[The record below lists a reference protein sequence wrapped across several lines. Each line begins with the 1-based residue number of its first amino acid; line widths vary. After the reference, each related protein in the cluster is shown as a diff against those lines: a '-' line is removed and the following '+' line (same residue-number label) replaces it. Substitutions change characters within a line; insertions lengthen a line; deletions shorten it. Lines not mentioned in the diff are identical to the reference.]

1 LSESDPTAR
10 VAETSVA
17 MDLPLRM
24 HPLVYLADGDEVTIG
39 RRDTDSYAIL
49 PEDGAEL
56 VRRLEAGLTPRA
68 AAEWYEREY
77 RETVDIGEMIA
88 GLDELGFVCGA
99 DEEPTAPEGVRW
111 ARFGAALFSTP
122 ALVVGA
128 ALVAWAVVLMAR
140 DPDLAP
146 AYDNVFYTDYFT
158 VMQVGLFLAAIPLLL
173 LHESFHALAGRR
185 LGLRSTL
192 RIDNRLYYIVLET
205 AMDGLVTVPR
215 RQRYLPIVAGA
226 LADVLAI
233 AVLTI
238 AADLTRHQDGTLSPG
253 GRFALAVAFVTLLR
267 IVWQFSF
274 YLRTDFYVL
283 VTTVLGCDDLHTT
296 AKRTLRNRVNSALGR
311 RHKIIDESDWHP
323 VDRKVAA
330 WYWWMIPL
338 GYAISLVTFAVAV
351 VPIAVR
357 LYGGAVE
364 RFLGDSGATD
374 LELLDSSVF
383 LFFSMLPIAII
394 CVLALR
400 NRRRGRG
407 ERRLHHVIT

>member
-1 LSESDPTAR
+1 
-10 VAETSVA
+10 
-17 MDLPLRM
+17 
-24 HPLVYLADGDEVTIG
+24 
-39 RRDTDSYAIL
+39 
-49 PEDGAEL
+49 
-56 VRRLEAGLTPRA
+56 
-68 AAEWYEREY
+68 
-77 RETVDIGEMIA
+77 
-88 GLDELGFVCGA
+88 
-99 DEEPTAPEGVRW
+99 
-111 ARFGAALFSTP
+111 
-122 ALVVGA
+122 
-128 ALVAWAVVLMAR
+128 
-140 DPDLAP
+140 
-146 AYDNVFYTDYFT
+146 
-158 VMQVGLFLAAIPLLL
+158 
-173 LHESFHALAGRR
+173 
-185 LGLRSTL
+185 
-192 RIDNRLYYIVLET
+192 
-205 AMDGLVTVPR
+205 MDGLVTVPR
-215 RQRYLPIVAGA
+215 RKRYLPIVAGA

-364 RFLGDSGATD
+364 RFMGDSGATD

-400 NRRRGRG
+400 NRRRRRG